1 MTTKEVKKM
10 VNKIID
16 MNDTDTRFVYSAGTI
31 YYQDGFVIVTC
42 TVKSRKTGDIR
53 CVQDYKG
60 NIFDR
65 IDDARNEL
73 IVSGGNI
80 AEEQIIKG
88 LSEAIQE
95 AIKSYGNNN

>member
-10 VNKIID
+10 VNTIID
-16 MNDTDTRFVYSAGTI
+16 MNDTDTRFAYSAGAT
-31 YYQDGFVIVTC
+31 YYPDGSVIVDC
-42 TVKSRKTGDIR
+42 TVKSRKTGDTR

-60 NIFDR
+60 DIFER

-95 AIKSYGNNN
+95 AIKSYGGKK

>member
-10 VNKIID
+10 VNTIID
-16 MNDTDTRFVYSAGTI
+16 MNDTDTRFAYSAGAT
-31 YYQDGFVIVTC
+31 YYQDGSVIVDC
-42 TVKSRKTGDIR
+42 TVKSRKTGDTR

-60 NIFDR
+60 DIFER
-65 IDDARNEL
+65 IDEARNEL

-80 AEEQIIKG
+80 AEEQIIKE

>member
-10 VNKIID
+10 VNTIID

-31 YYQDGFVIVTC
+31 YYQDGSVIVTC

-60 NIFDR
+60 DIFER
-65 IDDARNEL
+65 IDKAMNDL
-73 IVSGGNI
+73 ITS
-80 AEEQIIKG
+80 EQIIKG

>member
-16 MNDTDTRFVYSAGTI
+16 MNDTDTRFVYSPGAT
-31 YYQDGFVIVTC
+31 YYQDGFVIVDC
-42 TVKSRKTGDIR
+42 TVKSRKTGEIR

-60 NIFDR
+60 DIFYR

-73 IVSGGNI
+73 IVR
-80 AEEQIIKG
+80 G
-88 LSEAIQE
+88 LV
-95 AIKSYGNNN
+95 